1 LTGAQISSVT
11 AAEKLKKAKA
21 VVNKMMRAM
30 RPLSAPKRSAS
41 SDTLLALGKAE
52 TKTITVK
59 ACGSKGT
66 PSWIAAKPTNKTSTG
81 CKNNFISTT
90 GQ

>member
-1 LTGAQISSVT
+1 LIGYQSSSVT
-11 AAEKLKKAKA
+11 AAEKLKNAKA
-21 VVNKMMRAM
+21 VVTKMMRAM

-59 ACGSKGT
+59 ACGSRGT
-66 PSWIAAKPTNKTSTG
+66 PN
-81 CKNNFISTT
+81 
-90 GQ
+90 